1 MIFQLLAV
9 GDVVADAGMDFLDKH
24 LRSLKKLHQ
33 VDFTVVNGENASGV
47 GLTPNQAEFLF
58 NAGAD
63 VITLGNHTWNKL
75 QISDYLDES
84 PYILRPANYAGC
96 VPGQGAGVYETS
108 RGLRVGVMNLLGRTQ
123 LDSNLDSPFKTA
135 DAILEDLDAD
145 LFFLDFHAEA
155 TSEKLALAYYLDGR
169 VQAMWGT
176 HTHVPTADAQVLPRG
191 TGYVT
196 DLGMTGP
203 ARSVL
208 GIKPEISINLFLG
221 GVPRRYEAADGPR
234 KLEAVLFSIDTESRR
249 CLSAQRVDIGE

>member
-208 GIKPEISINLFLG
+208 GIRPDISINLFLG